1 MCVLDNLELVE
12 TVGEARTTLDELR
25 DRVFNLSGVRWV
37 LCGSRGIV
45 SRART
50 ERLSGIFQAPSVVG
64 PLGDESVIEA
74 IRRRIARFSV
84 GTDTQ
89 APVTP
94 TGFEYL
100 YKALNLNLR
109 DALATAQEF
118 AQWLYTEYVIAR
130 TPLPGDEDRDEF
142 LQVWLT
148 DRAEKAFRDANAS
161 GVQQRNWQFFEE
173 LCAKG
178 GRTGSADFET
188 FGFNFQQQMSSAVT
202 QLVTAN
208 LLVREVD
215 PDNGSRTVNAVTALG
230 WLVYFYSANFDL
242 PPARVLP
249 GDS

>member
-1 MCVLDNLELVE
+1 MAELGAVPKLVGARLVRCRCWVRRGSEPNTSDGYTKSGFPDAVRAALRKCFPAGTGGIVCVLDNLELVE

-109 DALATAQEF
+109 DARQPP
-118 AQWLYTEYVIAR
+118 R
-130 TPLPGDEDRDEF
+130 
-142 LQVWLT
+142 
-148 DRAEKAFRDANAS
+148 
-161 GVQQRNWQFFEE
+161 
-173 LCAKG
+173 
-178 GRTGSADFET
+178 
-188 FGFNFQQQMSSAVT
+188 SSH
-202 QLVTAN
+202 
-208 LLVREVD
+208 
-215 PDNGSRTVNAVTALG
+215 NGSTPST
-230 WLVYFYSANFDL
+230 S
-242 PPARVLP
+242 
-249 GDS
+249 